1 MAKVILEKGREQK
14 NLDGHPWVYRTEIA
28 GIEGRPAAGDEVAVE
43 DWRGRFLGKGFFNP
57 VSMITVRL
65 FTRQRNEEI
74 NADFWHRRI
83 AAAWDYRQK
92 VLAGADTDSYRVIFG
107 EADFLPGLIADKYA
121 GCLVVQ
127 TLSAGTDRHL
137 NTIAEILDVLVR
149 PKAIYERND
158 SPTRDLEGLER
169 RSGFLMG
176 QVEPPVMI
184 TENGLK
190 FWVDVVAGQK
200 TGHFLDQRENRAAVR
215 PLAGGGR
222 VLDCFCHTGGF
233 GLHAAF
239 YGAREVLGLDVSA
252 EAVKMAWD
260 NARLNGLENTCTF
273 KTANVFDALRELDR
287 DGEKFD
293 TVILDPPA
301 FVKSR
306 RALEGA
312 VRGYKEINL
321 RAFKILVPGGFLVTC
336 SCSYHM
342 PEDLFLKTVIE
353 AAKDARRTVRIIA
366 RRGQAPDHPW
376 LAGYDE
382 SHYLKCFI
390 LQAL

>member
-1 MAKVILEKGREQK
+1 VAKIVLEKGREQK
-14 NLDGHPWVYRTEIA
+14 TLDGHPWVYRTEIA
-28 GIEGRPAAGDEVAVE
+28 GIEGRPAAGDVVAVE

-57 VSMITVRL
+57 VSMIGVRL
-65 FTRQRNEEI
+65 FTRQRGEDI
-74 NADFWHRRI
+74 DTGFWYRRL
-83 AAAWDYRQK
+83 AAAWNYRQK
-92 VLAGADTDSYRVIFG
+92 VLAGAPTDSFRAVFG
-107 EADFLPGLIADKYA
+107 EADFLPGLIVDNYA
-121 GCLVVQ
+121 GCLVIQ
-127 TLSAGTDRHL
+127 TLSAGVDRHIQD
-137 NTIAEILDVLVR
+137 IAEILDGLVR

-158 SPTRDLEGLER
+158 SPTRDLEGLDR
-169 RSGFLMG
+169 RSGFLKG
-176 QVEPPVMI
+176 QIEQPVMI
-184 TENGLK
+184 SENGLK
-190 FWVDVVAGQK
+190 FWVDVVKGQK
-200 TGHFLDQRENRAAVR
+200 TGHFLDQRENRAAIR
-215 PLAGGGR
+215 PLVSGGR

-239 YGAREVLGLDVSA
+239 YGAREVLGLDASA
-252 EAVKMAWD
+252 EAVKMARD

-273 KTANVFDALRELDR
+273 TTANVFDALRELDR
-287 DGEKFD
+287 SGEKYD
-293 TVILDPPA
+293 AVILDPPA

-306 RALEGA
+306 RALEGT

-342 PEDLFLKTVIE
+342 PEELFLKTVIE
-353 AAKDARRTVRIIA
+353 AAKDARRTVRVIA

-382 SHYLKCFI
+382 SNYLKCFI

>member
-14 NLDGHPWVYRTEIA
+14 TQEGHPWVYRTEIA
-28 GIEGRPAAGDEVAVE
+28 RIDGNFAPGDVVAVE

-57 VSMITVRL
+57 LSVISVRL
-65 FTRQRNEEI
+65 LTRQKDEEI
-74 NADFWHRRI
+74 NTDFWLRRLE
-83 AAAWDYRQK
+83 AAWQYRQK
-92 VLAGADTDSYRVIFG
+92 VLAGAATDSFRVVFG
-107 EADFLPGLIADKYA
+107 EADFLPGLIVDKYA
-121 GCLVVQ
+121 GCLVIQ
-127 TLSAGTDRHL
+127 TLSAGIDRHIQ
-137 NTIAEILDVLVR
+137 TIAEILDGLAR

-158 SPTRDLEGLER
+158 SSTRDLEGLER
-169 RSGFLMG
+169 RSGFLKG
-176 QVEPPVMI
+176 WIEQPVTI

-190 FWVDVVAGQK
+190 FLVDVVKGQK
-200 TGHFLDQRENRAAVR
+200 TGHFLDQRENRAAIR
-215 PLAGGGR
+215 PLVGGGR

-239 YGAREVLGLDVSA
+239 FGAREVLGLDVSA
-252 EAVKMAWD
+252 EAVKTAQD

-273 KTANVFDALRELDR
+273 KAANVFDALREMDR
-287 DGEKFD
+287 DGEKYD
-293 TVILDPPA
+293 AVILDPPA

-321 RAFKILVPGGFLVTC
+321 RAFKILAPGGFLVTC

-342 PEDLFLKTVIE
+342 PEELFLKTVID
-353 AAKDARRTVRIIA
+353 AARDARRTVRIVA

-382 SHYLKCFI
+382 SRYLKCFI